1 MQQSHSK
8 LIYAYAQFNLWALT
22 NNKIYLK
29 HINRSDNDGIY
40 NEAQFQL
47 GELEYN
53 SEIPKLRAILDCWNN
68 ILETSEWYPKVVY
81 KRYLINKI
89 SNNKNGMSKKLIE
102 IFKKV
107 DALLNNLVVKRD
119 HENLIAHYTSPNV
132 AKLLIAKEVC
142 GFPTN
147 SKMRLNTIDLMN
159 DPTEGK
165 ILNYYLNI
173 SSDLVSTND
182 QAFMGCFTLHHDSL
196 NQFRLYGKEDQKE
209 GSGLSLILSNQ
220 FFEQENSFSHIRL
233 QDSDNS
239 TSESNEVEGDDI
251 SRNATKK
258 GKVEENTDDK
268 IILKLP
274 LYRCI
279 YIDPDSK
286 LIEISHREEWT
297 FCREEKN
304 SKSDKWNDY
313 QTEIIKL
320 RDEVRNAFKILEDL
334 IQPLYQKISKDLKK
348 YSHEAELLAEIL
360 LPLRFLIK
368 HMAFKEEQECRVAY
382 VTQWDD
388 DFIQYDEQ
396 LKRFY
401 IDYGSDVVMH
411 LKKIYLGPH
420 ALHGKNMFEYLC
432 SHARHQ
438 KRTEHDVKIKIS
450 HNPLR

>member
-1 MQQSHSK
+1 FGSSRG
-8 LIYAYAQFNLWALT
+8 ALSFKPLC
-22 NNKIYLK
+22 NK
-29 HINRSDNDGIY
+29 
-40 NEAQFQL
+40 A
-47 GELEYN
+47 
-53 SEIPKLRAILDCWNN
+53 
-68 ILETSEWYPKVVY
+68 
-81 KRYLINKI
+81 
-89 SNNKNGMSKKLIE
+89 
-102 IFKKV
+102 
-107 DALLNNLVVKRD
+107 
-119 HENLIAHYTSPNV
+119 
-132 AKLLIAKEVC
+132 
-142 GFPTN
+142 PTN

-165 ILNYYLNI
+165 ILNHYLNI
-173 SSDLVSTND
+173 SSDLISTND

-239 TSESNEVEGDDI
+239 ASESNEVEGDDI

-258 GKVEENTDDK
+258 GNVDENTDSK

-368 HMAFKEEQECRVAY
+368 HMAFKEEQECRVVY

-432 SHARHQ
+432 SHAKHQ